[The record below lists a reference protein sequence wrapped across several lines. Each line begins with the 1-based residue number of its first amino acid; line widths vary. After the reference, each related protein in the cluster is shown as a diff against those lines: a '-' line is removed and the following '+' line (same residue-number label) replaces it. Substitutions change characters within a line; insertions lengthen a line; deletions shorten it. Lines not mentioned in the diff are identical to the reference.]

1 MRSVDVAIIGAG
13 FAGVCAAIRCKQ
25 ARLSFLVVEKGGS
38 PGGVWRD
45 NRYPGIACD
54 VPSLLYSYSF
64 EPKLDW
70 GHVYAKGQE
79 IHDYIVHCA
88 RKYGVID
95 DIVCNEEVTEAAF
108 DEKSGTWAVHCRSG
122 DRIRARVLV
131 SAVGQLSRPSVP
143 NIPGLDEFRGA
154 AFHSARWD
162 HSFDFRGKSVAVM
175 GNGASAIQIV
185 PEIAPVV
192 DKLTL
197 FQRSPSWVDSK
208 PDRPYTREEHRR
220 FRALP
225 LIARYI
231 RWKLFWNGERNSSR
245 YQKDTQGS
253 ASLRERCLAAI
264 DRHITDP
271 QKREALRPQYAVGC
285 KRLLKS
291 NDWYPALA
299 RDNVSIVTAKIE
311 RMTQDGVVTADGKHH
326 RLDAL
331 IFATGFHATRFLT
344 PMKITGLGGVD
355 LASRWRDGAQAYR
368 GVAVPG
374 FPNFFMMYGPNTNTH
389 NSIVGMLEGQ
399 SEYIVKRAKRIV
411 KNRTY
416 EHVKEGPFRKYSDM
430 IQAKVGKYA
439 WSDDCGNWYKE
450 IGGIVTNNWP
460 DYAHRYRLMML
471 LNDNRNYVVSSPV
484 EALAAPPA
492 GQTAGLR
499 YAASQ
504 PASGIREA
512 R

>member
-1 MRSVDVAIIGAG
+1 M
-13 FAGVCAAIRCKQ
+13 
-25 ARLSFLVVEKGGS
+25 SFVVIEKGET

-70 GHVYAKGQE
+70 GHVYGKGRE

-88 RKYGVID
+88 TKYGVFD
-95 DIVCNEEVTEAAF
+95 DILCKKEVTEATF
-108 DEKSGTWAVHCRSG
+108 DEKNGTWSVHCKSG
-122 DRIRARVLV
+122 DTFRARVLV

-143 NIPGLDEFRGA
+143 DIKGLDQFRGA

-208 PDRPYTREEHRR
+208 PDRPYTPEEHRR
-220 FRALP
+220 FKALP

-231 RWKLFWNGERNSSR
+231 RLKLFWNGERNSTR
-245 YQKDTQGS
+245 YQKDTKGN
-253 ASLRERCLAAI
+253 AALRERCFAAI
-264 DRHITDP
+264 DRYVADP

-299 RDNVSIVTAKIE
+299 RDNVSIVTAKID
-311 RMTQDGVVTADGKHH
+311 RMTEDGVVTTDGKHH
-326 RLDAL
+326 RLDAI
-331 IFATGFHATRFLT
+331 IFATGFQATRFLT
-344 PMKITGLGGVD
+344 PMKIVGLGGAE
-355 LASRWRDGAQAYR
+355 LANRWRDGAQAYR

-389 NSIVGMLEGQ
+389 NSIIGMLEGQ
-399 SEYIVKRAKRIV
+399 SEYIVKRAKRVV

-416 EHVKEGPFRKYSDM
+416 EHVKEAPFRKYSDM
-430 IQAKVGKYA
+430 IQSKVGKYA

-471 LNDNRNYVVSSPV
+471 LNDSRNYNVSSPA
-484 EALAAPPA
+484 EALNATPAANT
-492 GQTAGLR
+492 TASR
-499 YAASQ
+499 YAAGR
-504 PASGIREA
+504 PAMAPGIREA